1 MTGVEN
7 DVQEDLAGMQD
18 ALLNTENVE
27 QFLHELAV
35 LSARVVGDGLCCG
48 MTLRQHGRGPV
59 TAACTDPLASK
70 ADDIQYRA
78 GDGPC
83 LHAMRSGERVCIDD
97 MTRHHR
103 WPRFSGQAVS
113 LGIRSSLS
121 LPMIADGVPVG
132 VLNWYARRPNAFGPA
147 EIRHAEE
154 FGGHASGALALALRM
169 ASCVDLN
176 HQLRSSITSR
186 AVIDQALGVIMATER
201 CAQDEAFA
209 LLRTVSQNTNI
220 KLREVAATI
229 VTSVSG
235 KPLRPV
241 TPFEDG

>member
-1 MTGVEN
+1 MEN

-70 ADDIQYRA
+70 ADDIQYRT

-83 LHAMRSGERVCIDD
+83 LHAMRSGERVRIDD

-154 FGGHASGALALALRM
+154 FAGHASGALALALRM

>member
-1 MTGVEN
+1 MEN

-121 LPMIADGVPVG
+121 LPLIADDARVG
-132 VLNWYARRPNAFGPA
+132 ALNLYARRPHAFGPA

-154 FGGHASGALALALRM
+154 FAGHASGALALALRM

>member
-1 MTGVEN
+1 MEN

-35 LSARVVGDGLCCG
+35 LSTRVVGDGLCCG

-209 LLRTVSQNTNI
+209 LLRTVSQNTNV
-220 KLREVAATI
+220 KLRELATTI
-229 VTSVSG
+229 VTRVSG
-235 KPLRPV
+235 RPPRP
-241 TPFEDG
+241 TSPFEDG

>member
-1 MTGVEN
+1 
-7 DVQEDLAGMQD
+7 
-18 ALLNTENVE
+18 
-27 QFLHELAV
+27 
-35 LSARVVGDGLCCG
+35 
-48 MTLRQHGRGPV
+48 
-59 TAACTDPLASK
+59 
-70 ADDIQYRA
+70 
-78 GDGPC
+78 
-83 LHAMRSGERVCIDD
+83 MRSGERVRIDD

-103 WPRFSGQAVS
+103 WSRFSGQAVS

-121 LPMIADGVPVG
+121 LPLIADGVPVG
-132 VLNWYARRPNAFGPA
+132 ALNWYARRPNAFGPA
-147 EIRHAEE
+147 ETRRAEE
-154 FGGHASGALALALRM
+154 FAEHASGALALALRM